1 MMENE
6 KVTNKKQDGSPSSRS
21 HRVMDF
27 IAKILC
33 LAIAF
38 FIWFYAMSTDVVTLE
53 RDFTVS
59 VNFEN
64 EVTLLEN
71 TGWSVLS
78 GKGNNIVV
86 TLKGKRNIINSIKEE
101 DLYAYV
107 DVSAVESAGR
117 HELDIKLSAPSECE
131 IVHTSGDSISTYID
145 KKVTKNVP
153 VVCELVNSY
162 IESDLKYEIDIV
174 DEISISGAASEVRK
188 VEYARAELSLGEISQ
203 SVNTTAQ
210 LTLVDAEKNEIQSPY
225 LNMMTKIVNVTLR
238 LYAEKEV
245 PLKADYK
252 YGYFNE
258 KNSKI
263 TITPAS
269 VTIKGE
275 PSVIRGIDRIVVATL
290 DEKLFI
296 DNTAKQNVSIVSPEG
311 ATIISGETSA
321 VISVEHLS
329 TAVKRFTV
337 ENIQFLQIGG
347 LEYELK
353 TETLNVDVRVPITL
367 LSKIK
372 AEHISATVN
381 MSNHNPGDG
390 VTVLPVIIDF
400 SDEFEDSVYELGNY
414 NVTVDIK

>member
-64 EVTLLEN
+64 EVNLLEN

-162 IESDLKYEIDIV
+162 IESDLKYEIDII

-275 PSVIRGIDRIVVATL
+275 PSVISGIDRIVVATL

-296 DNTAKQNVSIVSPEG
+296 
-311 ATIISGETSA
+311 A

-390 VTVLPVIIDF
+390 LTVLPVIIDF

>member
-1 MMENE
+1 MMEDK
-6 KVTNKKQDGSPSSRS
+6 KVTNKKQDSTSSVRS
-21 HRVMDF
+21 HRVLDF
-27 IAKILC
+27 VAKILC
-33 LAIAF
+33 LVIAF
-38 FIWFYAMSTDVVTLE
+38 FIWFYAMSADVVTLE

-64 EVTLLEN
+64 EVSLLEK

-86 TLKGKRNIINSIKEE
+86 TLKGKRNIINNIKEE

-131 IVHTSGDSISTYID
+131 IIHTSGDSISTYID
-145 KKVTKNVP
+145 RKVTKNVP

-162 IESDLKYEIDIV
+162 IESDLKHEIEIIE
-174 DEISISGAASEVRK
+174 EISISGAASEVRR
-188 VEYARAELSLGEISQ
+188 VEYARAELSLGEVSQ

-225 LNMMTKIVNVTLR
+225 LTMMTKNVNVTLH

-263 TITPAS
+263 TINPAS

-275 PSVIRGIDRIVVATL
+275 PSVIRGIDKIVVATL
-290 DEKLFI
+290 DEKCFV

-321 VISVEHLS
+321 VINVEHLS

-337 ENIQFLQIGG
+337 ENIQFIQIGG

-353 TETLNVDVRVPITL
+353 TKTLNVDVRAPITL
-367 LSKIK
+367 LHKIK
-372 AEHISATVN
+372 PEHISATVN

-390 VTVLPVIIDF
+390 VVVLPVVIDF
-400 SDEFEDSVYELGNY
+400 SDEFEDSVYELGSY
-414 NVTVDIK
+414 NVTVTIK